1 MNISNYF
8 WHFPAALTPKF
19 CDDVIAYANQQE
31 EVMAL
36 TGGYGDRKYQAVEKA
51 VLEEGLLNPI
61 RVNIKDMVIVTGN
74 QRSWF
79 AKKHGYTHISA
90 EFVK

>member
-1 MNISNYF
+1 MNIFKPLIAQTKPMSHLASLAELKSNR
-8 WHFPAALTPKF
+8 LK
-19 CDDVIAYANQQE
+19 DDYVE
-31 EVMAL
+31 HPDDL
-36 TGGYGDRKYQAVEKA
+36 KYQAVEKA

-61 RVNIKDMVIVTGN
+61 RVNRKDMVVITGN

-90 EFVK
+90 EFVE

>member
-1 MNISNYF
+1 MNRFKPLIAQTKPRS
-8 WHFPAALTPKF
+8 HLASLTELQANRLK
-19 CDDVIAYANQQE
+19 DDYVE
-31 EVMAL
+31 HPE
-36 TGGYGDRKYQAVEKA
+36 DRKYQAVEKA

-61 RVNIKDMVIVTGN
+61 RVNRKDMVIITGH

-90 EFVK
+90 EFVE

>member
-1 MNISNYF
+1 MNTFKPLIAQTAPMSHLASLKELQSNR
-8 WHFPAALTPKF
+8 LK
-19 CDDVIAYANQQE
+19 DDYVE
-31 EVMAL
+31 HPE
-36 TGGYGDRKYQAVEKA
+36 DRKYQAVEKA

-61 RVNIKDMVIVTGN
+61 RVNRKDMVIVTGN

-90 EFVK
+90 EFVE

>member
-1 MNISNYF
+1 MNTFKPLIAQTKPMSHLASLAELKSNR
-8 WHFPAALTPKF
+8 LK
-19 CDDVIAYANQQE
+19 DDYVE
-31 EVMAL
+31 HPE
-36 TGGYGDRKYQAVEKA
+36 DRKYQAVEKA

-61 RVNIKDMVIVTGN
+61 RVNRKDMVIVTGN

-90 EFVK
+90 EFVE